1 MSLNFKQICRTY
13 LIIFS
18 FPILS
23 TSTWMPH
30 PTVNA
35 MKSLKSFQIS
45 SYFISPSCFSL
56 CVLLRAPK
64 VNLTSKWK
72 SFLGLKMSWAWFNG
86 LKRCLLLSHT
96 TWVWPQD
103 PQGGEE
109 NWLQLVVPWSSSGS
123 CGTCISAHMCM
134 HDIQTHEQIKKQY
147 IQKIPRGH
155 QKNK

>member
-35 MKSLKSFQIS
+35 MKSLKSFQTS

-103 PQGGEE
+103 PQVGRRK
-109 NWLQLVVPWSSSGS
+109 LTPIS
-123 CGTCISAHMCM
+123 CPLIFKWVLWHMHIGTHVHAWY
-134 HDIQTHEQIKKQY
+134 TNTWTNKKT
-147 IQKIPRGH
+147 IH
-155 QKNK
+155 SKNP